1 MNMLSFV
8 ETFGSFSK
16 IYMPHK
22 TPLNINKIFPFLSWL
37 KDYDKD
43 KLYKDFIAGL
53 TVAIILIPQVMA
65 YAILAGLPPVY
76 GLYAAFL
83 GTAVSALWGSSRHL
97 STGPAALVSFLV
109 LTALVPLAKPEST
122 EFIALAIIL
131 ALMIGVI
138 QLLMG
143 IFKLGFIMNFI
154 SHSVISGF
162 TTAAALIIAAT
173 QIPSLFGY
181 TVEKHE
187 FVFLNFYEIIKD
199 IPHTNLL
206 TLLIGLVSIVLII
219 FMKKRVSKAFPA
231 ALIVIVIGI
240 LSSYLLDFAGKGVA
254 VIGVIDANLRLP
266 SIPQISSGKI
276 FTLLPSALIIAVIGF
291 LEGYAI
297 SKAITLKSK
306 QKIDVNQELIGQGLG
321 NIASSI
327 FKGYPV
333 AGSFS
338 RTAVNYSAGAVTGFS
353 SVFVSLFVLITIIFL
368 TPLLYFLPK
377 AVLSAIVIAAL
388 VDLIEF
394 SKFRETFNLSGT
406 DGIVI
411 TSTFLFSFI
420 LKPDDAIFIGIVVS
434 LVLFLRKTIVAD
446 VMELVFVMEEERFQ
460 TITFGNELK
469 VFPNILVLRIDMSIF
484 FANVNKIVQQIEE
497 LVQQKG
503 EELEHIVINFSGVN
517 YVDVSGCE
525 TLNEYF
531 EELWERDIKIYSM
544 YRKKQ
549 VRDIMRKSGMQD
561 KLIMLRDIKG
571 FKKEFIIQKNIN
583 FK

>member
-1 MNMLSFV
+1 M
-8 ETFGSFSK
+8 
-16 IYMPHK
+16 
-22 TPLNINKIFPFLSWL
+22 PLNKSVNIQDFLPFLSWL
-37 KDYDKD
+37 KSYDKA
-43 KLYKDFIAGL
+43 KLYKDFVAGM

-109 LTALVPLAKPEST
+109 LTALVPIAKPESP

-131 ALMIGVI
+131 ALIIGLI

-162 TTAAALIIAAT
+162 TTAAAIIIAAT
-173 QIPSLFGY
+173 QIPSLFGF

-187 FVFLNFYEIIKD
+187 YVFLNFYEIIKAF
-199 IPHTNLL
+199 PNTNLL
-206 TLLIGLVSIVLII
+206 TMAIGLTSVLFIVLA
-219 FMKKRVSKAFPA
+219 KRKFSKAFPI
-231 ALIVIVIGI
+231 ALIVMIIGI
-240 LSSYLLDFAGKGVA
+240 LLSYLLNFESRNVA
-254 VIGVIDANLRLP
+254 VIGHIDASLSLP
-266 SIPQISSGKI
+266 SIPKLSARNI
-276 FTLLPSALIIAVIGF
+276 FDLLPSALIIAIIGF

-297 SKAITLKSK
+297 SKAISHKSK
-306 QKIDVNQELIGQGLG
+306 QKIDINQELIGQGLG

-327 FKGYPV
+327 FKGYPI

-338 RTAVNYSAGAVTGFS
+338 RTAVNYAAGAVTGFS
-353 SVFVSLFVLITIIFL
+353 SVFVSLFVLVTILFL
-368 TPLLYFLPK
+368 TPLLQFLPK
-377 AVLSAIVIAAL
+377 AILSAVVISAL

-411 TSTFLFSFI
+411 TTTFLFSFL

-446 VMELVFVMEEERFQ
+446 VIELVFVMEEERFKK
-460 TITFGNELK
+460 ITFGTELK
-469 VFPNILVLRIDMSIF
+469 VLSNILILRIDMSIF
-484 FANVNKIVQQIEE
+484 FANANNIVEQI
-497 LVQQKG
+497 G
-503 EELEHIVINFSGVN
+503 EFVKNRNEDLNHIIVDFSGVN

-525 TLNEYF
+525 ILNEYL
-531 EELWERDIKIYSM
+531 EELWQRDIKIYSM

-549 VRDIMRKSGMQD
+549 VRDIMRRSGMQD
-561 KLIMLRDIKG
+561 KLIMLHDIKG
-571 FKKEFIIQKNIN
+571 FKKEFIIQRNKN
-583 FK
+583 FV

>member
-1 MNMLSFV
+1 MSLRNSINPK
-8 ETFGSFSK
+8 TF
-16 IYMPHK
+16 
-22 TPLNINKIFPFLSWL
+22 FPFLNWL
-37 KDYDKD
+37 KDYNTE
-43 KLYKDFIAGL
+43 KLSKDFIAGL

-65 YAILAGLPPVY
+65 YSILAGLPPVY

-83 GTAVSALWGSSRHL
+83 GTAVAALWGSSRHL

-109 LTALVPLAKPEST
+109 LTALVPLAKAEST

-138 QLLMG
+138 QLAMG

-154 SHSVISGF
+154 SHSVIAGF

-173 QIPSLFGY
+173 QIPSLFGFA
-181 TVEKHE
+181 VEKHE
-187 FVFLNFYEIIKD
+187 FVFLNIYEIIKEL
-199 IPHTNLL
+199 PNTNVY
-206 TLLIGLVSIVLII
+206 TLAIGLTGIVLII
-219 FMKKRVSKAFPA
+219 ITKRKMSKSFPA
-231 ALIVIVIGI
+231 ALVVIVIGI
-240 LSSYLLDFAGKGVA
+240 LLSYLLNFEAKNVA
-254 VIGVIDANLRLP
+254 VIGAIDANLRLP
-266 SIPQISSGKI
+266 SIPPISSNKI
-276 FTLLPSALIIAVIGF
+276 FTLLPSALIISIIGF

-327 FKGYPV
+327 FKGFPV

-353 SVFVSLFVLITIIFL
+353 SVFVSLFVLVTILFL
-368 TPLLYFLPK
+368 TPLLYYLPK
-377 AVLSAIVIAAL
+377 AILSAIVISAL

-411 TSTFLFSFI
+411 SATFLFSFI
-420 LKPDDAIFIGIVVS
+420 LKPDDAIFIGIVLS

-446 VMELVFVMEEERFQ
+446 VVELVFEMNEERFQ
-460 TITFGNELK
+460 PITFGNEMKL
-469 VFPNILVLRIDMSIF
+469 FPNIVILRIDMSIF
-484 FANVNKIVQQIEE
+484 FANVNKIVEQIED
-497 LVQQKG
+497 LVQHKG
-503 EELEHIVINFSGVN
+503 DELEHIAINFSGVN

-525 TLNEYF
+525 TLNDYF
-531 EELWERDIKIYSM
+531 EELWQRDIKIYSM

-561 KLIMLRDIKG
+561 KLIMLHDIKG
-571 FKKEFIIQKNIN
+571 FKKEFIIQKNEN
-583 FK
+583 FKTD